1 MPDKQRTRP
10 LRMRDCGGTFVR
22 VAKER
27 ERGFFL
33 QNNLEKRMQSLFG
46 ILVNRVR
53 HGRGFIVSAGDCR
66 MEEPKPSAAR
76 TQEKELVRR
85 LFRPTR

>member
-10 LRMRDCGGTFVR
+10 LRMRDCGGAFVR

-27 ERGFFL
+27 ECVLFL
-33 QNNLEKRMQSLFG
+33 QNNLEKRMQSLSG

-53 HGRGFIVSAGDCR
+53 HGRGFIVPAGDCR
-66 MEEPKPSAAR
+66 MEKQKPSAAR
-76 TQEKELVRR
+76 TQAEELVRR